1 MIAQS
6 KTPGKQHDV
15 QSESDLSRIFV
26 VIPKSFAEDD
36 LRGKFADYD
45 GDIEYVQI
53 LRDRETRESKGVGYV
68 KFTKPSTAALAIE
81 TCDRSLKAVIAEPK
95 SSKLKQQKL
104 EKEMNVM
111 SVFAAA
117 MQAMPVNPFM
127 DQQSFNYP
135 GMHDQSKN
143 PASTMLAAQASVTE
157 GIANSLAATFN
168 NKRLFV
174 VVSPTVT
181 HDQISSLFDLIPG
194 MDYCDLKRDHNTHE
208 SRGIA
213 YVMYK
218 SMGSAIYAKEK
229 LDGFEYPP
237 GSRLVVKFAEEN
249 TNNQNGAKTSPTSA
263 SGTSMSNAQAMQSFP
278 GYNTTNPGYGTSAAM
293 TGVNPMVFN
302 PVPTAAPFYQPAAA
316 TATVTGGTPTPY
328 TSAVLP
334 NPQPFADPS
343 SEVAARLFIVCQ
355 PRAPPEQVL
364 KDVFSRFGD
373 LIDVWMVGDRNFGYA
388 KFASKVSADAAITGL
403 NEQEILGMKVKVLHA
418 DPPKNEGSRKRPRV

>member
-6 KTPGKQHDV
+6 RTPGKQHDV

-26 VIPKSFAEDD
+26 VISKSLTEED
-36 LRGKFADYD
+36 LRAKFSDYD
-45 GDIEYVQI
+45 GDIDYCQI
-53 LRDRETRESKGVGYV
+53 VRDRETKESKGVGYV

-95 SSKLKQQKL
+95 SSKLKQQQKM
-104 EKEMNVM
+104 EKEKNVM
-111 SVFAAA
+111 SAFAAA

-127 DQQSFNYP
+127 EQQSFNFP
-135 GMHDQSKN
+135 GVHEQSN
-143 PASTMLAAQASVTE
+143 IPANNMIAAQAAVTE
-157 GIANSLAATFN
+157 GIANQLASSFS

-174 VVSPTVT
+174 IVSPAVT

-218 SMGSAIYAKEK
+218 SMGSSIYAKEK
-229 LDGFEYPP
+229 LNGFEYPP

-249 TNNQNGAKTSPTSA
+249 TSNQNGNK
-263 SGTSMSNAQAMQSFP
+263 SGSTDAHVTSMKTEQSFS
-278 GYNTTNPGYGTSAAM
+278 GYNTTNQGFNTSTSVA
-293 TGVNPMVFN
+293 GVNPMVFN
-302 PVPTAAPFYQPAAA
+302 PIPAAAPFYQAASSSSSS
-316 TATVTGGTPTPY
+316 TATPY
-328 TSAVLP
+328 TTAVLP

-343 SEVAARLFIVCQ
+343 AEIAARLFIVCQ

-388 KFASKVSADAAITGL
+388 KFSSKVSADAAITGL

-418 DPPKNEGSRKRPRV
+418 DPPKNESSRKRPRV

>member
-15 QSESDLSRIFV
+15 QNESDLSRIFV
-26 VIPKSFAEDD
+26 VIPKSFSEDD
-36 LRGKFADYD
+36 LRAKFSDYD
-45 GDIEYVQI
+45 SDIDYCQI
-53 LRDRETRESKGVGYV
+53 VRDRETRESRGVGYV

-81 TCDRSLKAVIAEPK
+81 TCDKTLKAVIAEPK

-104 EKEMNVM
+104 EKEKNVM

-127 DQQSFNYP
+127 DQQSFNFP
-135 GMHDQSKN
+135 AIHDQSN
-143 PASTMLAAQASVTE
+143 NQATSMIAAQAAVTE
-157 GIANSLAATFN
+157 GIANQLASSFT

-174 VVSPTVT
+174 IVSPTVT
-181 HDQISSLFDLIPG
+181 HDQISSLFDLVPG

-229 LDGFEYPP
+229 LNGFEYPP

-249 TNNQNGAKTSPTSA
+249 TSNQNGNKSNSA
-263 SGTSMSNAQAMQSFP
+263 HVGNMGSDQSYSN
-278 GYNTTNPGYGTSAAM
+278 YNTTNPGYNTTTTAITA
-293 TGVNPMVFN
+293 VNPMMFN
-302 PVPTAAPFYQPAAA
+302 QIPTAAQFYQGSSA
-316 TATVTGGTPTPY
+316 TNTGTTPY
-328 TSAVLP
+328 TTAVLP
-334 NPQPFADPS
+334 GPQPFADPS

-373 LIDVWMVGDRNFGYA
+373 LIDVWMVGERNFGYA
-388 KFASKVSADAAITGL
+388 KFSSKVAADAAITGL

-418 DPPKNEGSRKRPRV
+418 DPPKNETSRKRPRV

>member
-15 QSESDLSRIFV
+15 QNDSDLSRIFV
-26 VIPKSFAEDD
+26 VIPKSFTEED
-36 LRGKFADYD
+36 LRAKFSDFD
-45 GDIEYVQI
+45 GDIDYCQI
-53 LRDRETRESKGVGYV
+53 VRDRETRESKGVGYV

-104 EKEMNVM
+104 EKEKNVM
-111 SVFAAA
+111 TAFAAA
-117 MQAMPVNPFM
+117 MQAMPVNHFM
-127 DQQSFNYP
+127 DQQSFNFP
-135 GMHDQSKN
+135 GMHDQSSK
-143 PASTMLAAQASVTE
+143 PANSMIAAQAAVTE
-157 GIANSLAATFN
+157 GIANQLASSFN

-174 VVSPTVT
+174 IISPAVT
-181 HDQISSLFDLIPG
+181 HDQVSSLFDLIPG
-194 MDYCDLKRDHNTHE
+194 MEYCDLKRDHNTHE

-229 LDGFEYPP
+229 LNGFEYPP

-249 TNNQNGAKTSPTSA
+249 TSSHNGSKSSSTGVHATNMTSES
-263 SGTSMSNAQAMQSFP
+263 SYNSSIQA
-278 GYNTTNPGYGTSAAM
+278 YNPSTAMAA
-293 TGVNPMVFN
+293 VNPMVFN
-302 PVPTAAPFYQPAAA
+302 TIQAPTSFYQATSAAN
-316 TATVTGGTPTPY
+316 TGTTSPY
-328 TSAVLP
+328 TTAVLP

-343 SEVAARLFIVCQ
+343 AEVAARLFIVCQ

-388 KFASKVSADAAITGL
+388 KFSSKISADAAIAGL

-418 DPPKNEGSRKRPRV
+418 DPPKNESSRKRPRV

>member
-15 QSESDLSRIFV
+15 QSESELSRIFV
-26 VIPKSFAEDD
+26 VIPKSFNEDD
-36 LRGKFADYD
+36 LRAKFSDYD
-45 GDIEYVQI
+45 GDIDYCQV

-95 SSKLKQQKL
+95 SSKLKQHKL
-104 EKEMNVM
+104 EKEKNVM
-111 SVFAAA
+111 SAFAAA

-127 DQQSFNYP
+127 DQQQSFNFP
-135 GMHDQSKN
+135 SIHDQSNN
-143 PASTMLAAQASVTE
+143 PTNTMMAAQAAVTE
-157 GIANSLAATFN
+157 GIANQLASSFS

-174 VVSPTVT
+174 IVSPVVN
-181 HDQISSLFDLIPG
+181 HDQISTLFDLIPG

-229 LDGFEYPP
+229 LNGFEYPP

-249 TNNQNGAKTSPTSA
+249 TSNQNGKQSSSVGTHAMSMA
-263 SGTSMSNAQAMQSFP
+263 SEQSYS
-278 GYNTTNPGYGTSAAM
+278 GYNTANQGYNTSTSMA
-293 TGVNPMVFN
+293 GVNPMVFN
-302 PVPTAAPFYQPAAA
+302 PIPATTPFYQAASA
-316 TATVTGGTPTPY
+316 TNTGTTSPY
-328 TSAVLP
+328 TTAVLP

-388 KFASKVSADAAITGL
+388 KFCTKVSADAAITGL

-418 DPPKNEGSRKRPRV
+418 DPPKNESSRKRPRV

>member
-26 VIPKSFAEDD
+26 IVPKSFSEDD
-36 LRGKFADYD
+36 LRAKFSDYD
-45 GDIEYVQI
+45 GDIDYCQI
-53 LRDRETRESKGVGYV
+53 VRDRETREPKGVGYV
-68 KFTKPSTAALAIE
+68 KFTKPSAAALAVE
-81 TCDRSLKAVIAEPK
+81 TCDKSLKAVIAEPK
-95 SSKLKQQKL
+95 SSKMKQQQKL
-104 EKEMNVM
+104 EKEKSVM
-111 SVFAAA
+111 SAFAAA

-127 DQQSFNYP
+127 DQQHSFNFSN
-135 GMHDQSKN
+135 MHDQSH
-143 PASTMLAAQASVTE
+143 STANNTLMAAQAAVSE
-157 GIANSLAATFN
+157 GIANQLASSFT
-168 NKRLFV
+168 NKRLFAI
-174 VVSPTVT
+174 VSPTLT
-181 HDQISSLFDLIPG
+181 QDQLSSLFDLIPG
-194 MDYCDLKRDHNTHE
+194 MDYCDLKRDRNTHE

-213 YVMYK
+213 YILYK
-218 SMGSAIYAKEK
+218 SLSSAIYAKEK
-229 LDGFEYPP
+229 LNGFEYPP

-249 TNNQNGAKTSPTSA
+249 TGNQNGSKSNSVGTRV
-263 SGTSMSNAQAMQSFP
+263 TSMITEQPHSIHDATNQ
-278 GYNTTNPGYGTSAAM
+278 GYNVTTAM
-293 TGVNPMVFN
+293 AGMNSMIFN
-302 PVPTAAPFYQPAAA
+302 PAPA
-316 TATVTGGTPTPY
+316 TFQVSSSTTSY

-388 KFASKVSADAAITGL
+388 KFSSKIAADAAITAL

-418 DPPKNEGSRKRPRV
+418 DPPKNENSRKRPRV